1 VGVDSLTRLAAAV
14 PVRART
20 AFLPTSATFTLRA
33 KQPPFHLQKKEEQA
47 AAAAAAAAAEAERLR
62 VEALEADGPY
72 LEIPVEGLEGEGL
85 IIRVDHGLIADWP
98 SQTGN

>member
-1 VGVDSLTRLAAAV
+1 M
-14 PVRART
+14 
-20 AFLPTSATFTLRA
+20 
-33 KQPPFHLQKKEEQA
+33 QKKEEQA
-47 AAAAAAAAAEAERLR
+47 AAAAVAAAAEAERLR